1 VDSSISK
8 IATTT
13 KIHPT
18 VVFLVLLSLVAPAA
32 FFQSKNLPMWLFAV
46 MVVTMSVTFVWT
58 KLVLRKIKIRR
69 VILEPAKVGEPYV
82 VRYEVTNSAKRMA
95 GFSLWFEEQQSA
107 QSTWQLFFRKAR
119 GWIMEV
125 GAGET
130 VHGEAIFWPMNRGEA
145 KFDKIQVTTSFPFG
159 MIRSTK
165 TISQPTTVLIQPK
178 VVALQPSVLRAIVSS
193 GPLGQRS
200 NRRGRGGDDYFGL
213 RELISG
219 DRIGDI
225 AWKASAKR
233 GELVCIQRSRPSL
246 PKIRF
251 ILDLT
256 TPTDELHCPGNSAE
270 LEEQAISFCASLL
283 SEALRQ
289 DQEVAL
295 TVFGVKTRAVA
306 GFHCGTR
313 HLARM
318 LSSLASINLT
328 EARTTIP
335 ILPSVDIQQIGLC
348 VIRPDL
354 SAPILSLK
362 SAWYF
367 HASQLDDV
375 RLEPV
380 VRDIA

>member
-1 VDSSISK
+1 MDTHTSK
-8 IATTT
+8 ISTAT

-18 VVFLVLLSLVAPAA
+18 VVFLVLISLVAPSA
-32 FFQSKNLPMWLFAV
+32 FFQGKNLPMWLFAV
-46 MVVTMSVTFVWT
+46 MAITMGVTFIWT
-58 KLVLRKIKIRR
+58 KLVLRKIKVRR

-82 VRYEVTNSAKRMA
+82 VRYEVANSANRIA
-95 GFSLWFEEQQSA
+95 GFSIWIEEQQSS
-107 QSTWQLFFRKAR
+107 QSTWQRYFRKAR

-130 VHGEAIFWPMNRGEA
+130 VHGEAIFWPMHRGEA
-145 KFDKIQVTTSFPFG
+145 KFDKIQITTSFPFG

-165 TISQPTTVLIQPK
+165 LISQPTVVLIQPK
-178 VVALQPSVLRAIVSS
+178 VVALQQSVLRAIVSS

-233 GELVCIQRSRPSL
+233 GELVCVQRSRPSL
-246 PKIRF
+246 PKARF

-256 TPTDELHCPGNSAE
+256 TPTDELQCSGDSRE

-295 TVFGVKTRAVA
+295 TIFGAKTRAVA
-306 GFHCGTR
+306 GFHCGAR

-318 LSSLASINLT
+318 LTSLASIDLNQPRVP
-328 EARTTIP
+328 AVY
-335 ILPSVDIQQIGLC
+335 LPSADIQQNCLC
-348 VIRPDL
+348 VIRPDR
-354 SAPILSLK
+354 SAPIPLLK
-362 SAWYF
+362 NAWCF
-367 HASQLDDV
+367 HASQLEDV
-375 RLEPV
+375 RLETV
-380 VRDIA
+380 VRDTA